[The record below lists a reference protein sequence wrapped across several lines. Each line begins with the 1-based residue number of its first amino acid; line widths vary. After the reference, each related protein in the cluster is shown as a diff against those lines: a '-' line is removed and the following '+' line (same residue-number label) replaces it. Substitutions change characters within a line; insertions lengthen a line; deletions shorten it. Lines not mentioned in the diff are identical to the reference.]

1 MKQTALLLL
10 AATCLAPGP
19 AHADTELTAA
29 SKKVYEEAVAAA
41 NKSDWALCR
50 TRAIGVWQQ
59 IQSPTVA
66 GMLGIC
72 EAELGMHKDAA
83 EHLDFF
89 LKNQKKA
96 DPHPLREAQTRFD
109 AARKKVARLTIV
121 PTPDDAEITVNGKTV
136 GTGRRTV
143 FVDPGD
149 VLVGASKMGQGR
161 QRTVALLAGA
171 DETVQ
176 VEVPKEPDAGGAGA
190 GGAGAGG
197 AGAGGAGAGGAG
209 AGGAG
214 GTGQGGGSPVPG
226 PEPAPLW
233 PAVVLG
239 VGGGVFLAAGVAM
252 LVGGAVVRGN
262 VLDRA
267 DGLVCATDPACQ
279 DNESELATART
290 LGTAGV
296 IGLAV
301 GAVALGGMGLY
312 LGLTND
318 ASDARAVGVVVG
330 PGTFLLRGSF

>member
-96 DPHPLREAQTRFD
+96 DPNQLREAQTRFD

-197 AGAGGAGAGGAG
+197 AGAGG
-209 AGGAG
+209 
-214 GTGQGGGSPVPG
+214 PG
-226 PEPAPLW
+226 PGPSEEPAPLW
-233 PAVVLG
+233 PAIV
-239 VGGGVFLAAGVAM
+239 
-252 LVGGAVVRGN
+252 
-262 VLDRA
+262 
-267 DGLVCATDPACQ
+267 
-279 DNESELATART
+279 
-290 LGTAGV
+290 LGTAGGVLVLGGAGLSIGQAVTVGQARETAECVPFRRECELDAQEQIDRADLLQNVGFVAFGLGAASLGAMAVWLAVTDEPPAVVVAPQVGPSAWGVV
-296 IGLAV
+296 IG
-301 GAVALGGMGLY
+301 
-312 LGLTND
+312 
-318 ASDARAVGVVVG
+318 GV
-330 PGTFLLRGSF
+330 L